1 MHAAAAE
8 RRLMDRALLTLLFT
22 DLVGSTELFQRLG
35 DEGGGA
41 LLRTYFSVLR
51 EATAMH
57 GGQEVKT
64 LGDGMMIAFETAED
78 AFECA
83 VSIQRTLE
91 LRNQTGAAELGVRIG
106 VNTGEVIR
114 EEGDY
119 FGMAVVLAKRLC
131 DRASGGQILVSE
143 RAHGADAARVRPVRD
158 LGVLSLKGVAD
169 PVRVFE
175 LSWQEA
181 RERPDAMGVVR
192 LPQEEGP
199 IGAAGVPLPG
209 ALAGRYGGAFLGR
222 SAEADRVSRAALQ
235 PGLHRDLM
243 LLAGD
248 PGVGKTRFLAELAE
262 RAVAG
267 GALVLYGHSP
277 EEGLA
282 ALQPF
287 IEALS
292 HFLAHVQDDGFWAA
306 LAADPTM
313 AELVPF
319 LPELARVLHH
329 DQTPVEDVDTGRFR
343 LFDAA
348 RRLIDLISARWPVV
362 LLLDDLHW
370 ADKQSLLLLKYVA
383 RADERGRLLVVC
395 AYRPSDVVSET
406 PLARTLPDLRRIRG
420 VEEMHFEGLREG
432 DVRALIKDW
441 AGSDPSPELVRGIHR
456 DTQGNPF
463 FIREVLRHLLT
474 TGTLRE
480 QAGHVTSTIALD
492 AAGVPEGVR
501 KTIERRLAQLGE
513 QANEALSVGAVIGK
527 EFDLRTIRRVSSL
540 PLDTLLEALDEAT
553 AAKIVTEIPGREP
566 AYSFEHALTRETL
579 YARIPGGTKIRL
591 HNAIADAV
599 ESLYAPEAGP
609 HVTQIAD
616 HLLLSAGAADLS
628 RTVDYA
634 MRAGEY
640 ALGRLAFEDG
650 ADFYRRALALLDET
664 KPSHMEPR
672 CNLLLLL
679 AESERRAGE
688 QQEAR
693 AAFASAAEIAKQLGS
708 SERLAV
714 AALGYGGVGFGAMW
728 FGEGKSDEFLL
739 NLLEEARE
747 ALGKRDIWLRARLL
761 TRSAQE
767 MYWSPM
773 RDKAAPLSREAV
785 AIARRLG
792 NPAELAA
799 ALIGDFSVLLGP
811 DNIDERAR
819 LADEALPLAEQ
830 AGDGDLVLRTRAFR
844 AMIHGERGDRD
855 ALDAEIA
862 EYMRLADTFRQAHH
876 LWYARVLQ
884 AAQAMLDG
892 KFDDVERL
900 SKLALDLGK
909 RGNDRNNAF
918 LFFGGQILSLRML
931 QGRGQELEASLK
943 GFDEQQSSL
952 QGFEEEYPSLP
963 VWRAALAHLYSEA
976 DRKEEARS
984 TFDSMSKDGFAYVAN
999 DAFGMNA
1006 LASLV
1011 LVCVYLGDAD
1021 AARSL
1026 YERLVSHAGRYV
1038 WIPPALGTLGP
1049 VSFHLGLLAG
1059 VMRRQEETLAH
1070 FADALTESERMR
1082 DRPWNVMSQF
1092 AFAVTLLLRRQ
1103 PGDVERAHAILAEA
1117 RTGASEM
1124 GLRSPLDR
1132 PLIRMF
1138 LTLADELGLR
1148 EEIDEE
1154 LSELGARGSAPD
1166 EDGEEALGGKIR
1178 AMLRRLG
1185 VKQISKMVRNATD
1198 EELNERFGSRPMQRA
1213 LLTAIAMSFDAEKAY
1228 GFEGTISYELTRA
1241 PASNGALRESDHWTI
1256 NVVGGKATARRGHPK
1271 DPKVS
1276 LRLSLADFV
1285 RVVAGHMNPIG
1296 AVLDG
1301 AAEVEGD
1308 MTVASRLV
1316 EMFGGPEAA

>member
-1 MHAAAAE
+1 MHIAAE

-22 DLVGSTELFQRLG
+22 DLVGSTELFQRFG

-41 LLRTYFSVLR
+41 LLHTYFTVLR
-51 EATAMH
+51 EATALH

-64 LGDGMMIAFETAED
+64 LGDGMMIAFESAED

-83 VSIQRTLE
+83 VSIQRSLE
-91 LRNQTGAAELGVRIG
+91 LRNETGAAALGVRIG
-106 VNTGEVIR
+106 INTGEVIR

-131 DRASGGQILVSE
+131 DRAGGGQILISE
-143 RAHGADAARVRPVRD
+143 RAHGADTVRARPAHD

-175 LSWQEA
+175 LSWQEP
-181 RERPDAMGVVR
+181 REHVAGVEPAPR
-192 LPQEEGP
+192 DEGP
-199 IGAAGVPLPG
+199 VRAAGVPLPA
-209 ALAGRYGGAFLGR
+209 ALSAQHVGAFLGR
-222 SAEADRVSRAALQ
+222 DAEVDHIVGVALQ
-235 PGLHRDLM
+235 AGAHRDL
-243 LLAGD
+243 LLVAGD
-248 PGVGKTRFLAELAE
+248 AGVGKTRLLAELAQRSAAE
-262 RAVAG
+262 
-267 GALVLYGHSP
+267 GALVLYGHCA
-277 EEGLA
+277 EDGLI

-292 HFLAHVQDDGFWAA
+292 HFLAHTDDAELWSSIE
-306 LAADPTM
+306 ADPAL

-319 LPELARVLHH
+319 LPELSRVFTH

-348 RRLIDLISARWPVV
+348 RRLIDLISGRWPVI
-362 LLLDDLHW
+362 LLFDDLHW

-383 RADERGRLLVVC
+383 RADERGRLLVLC
-395 AYRPSDVVSET
+395 SYRPSDVVAGA
-406 PLARTLPDLRRIRG
+406 PLARTLPDLRRIRH
-420 VEEMHFEGLREG
+420 VEEMHLEGLREP
-432 DVRALIKDW
+432 DVRELIKEW
-441 AGSDPSPELVRGIHR
+441 AGSDPAPELVRNIHR

-474 TGTLRE
+474 TGTLHE
-480 QAGHVTSTIALD
+480 HAGHVTSTVGLD

-513 QANEALSVGAVIGK
+513 QANEALSVGAVIGR

-553 AAKIVTEIPGREP
+553 AAKIIAEIPGREP

-591 HNAIADAV
+591 HNAIADAL
-599 ESLYAPEAGP
+599 EAMHAPDVGP
-609 HVTQIAD
+609 RVTQIAD
-616 HLLLSAGAADLS
+616 HLLLSAGAADLG

-634 MRAGEY
+634 LRAGEY
-640 ALGRLAFEDG
+640 ALQRMAFEDAAG
-650 ADFYRRALALLDET
+650 FYRRALELLDET
-664 KPSHMEPR
+664 KPSHMSRR
-672 CNLLLLL
+672 CDLLLYL

-693 AAFASAAEIAKQLGS
+693 AAFAAAADLAKRLDSG
-708 SERLAV
+708 ERLAV
-714 AALGYGGVGFGAMW
+714 AALGYGAVGFGAMW
-728 FGEGKSDEFLL
+728 FGEGKSDEVLL
-739 NLLEEARE
+739 SLLQEARE
-747 ALGKRDIWLRARLL
+747 ALGNADVWLRARLL

-767 MYWSPM
+767 MYWSPL

-811 DNIDERAR
+811 ANIDERAR

-862 EYMRLADTFRQAHH
+862 EYMRLADTLRHAHH
-876 LWYARVLQ
+876 LWYARVLES
-884 AAQAMLDG
+884 AQAMLDG
-892 KFDDVERL
+892 KLEDVERL
-900 SKLALDLGK
+900 SKEALDLGR

-952 QGFEEEYPSLP
+952 QGFEEQYPSLP

-976 DRKEEARS
+976 DRYEEARRS
-984 TFDSMSKDGFAYVAN
+984 FDSMAKDGFSYVAD

-1011 LVCVYLGDAD
+1011 LVCVYLGDAV
-1021 AARSL
+1021 AAKQL
-1026 YERLVSHAGRYV
+1026 YDRLAPHDGKYV

-1059 VMRRQEETLAH
+1059 VMRRDEETIGH
-1070 FADALTESERMR
+1070 FADSLAHSARMR
-1082 DRPWNVMSQF
+1082 DKPWHVMSQF
-1092 AFAVTLLLRRQ
+1092 AFAVTLLLRRE
-1103 PGDVERAHAILAEA
+1103 PGDIERAREILADA
-1117 RTGASEM
+1117 RAIAAEM

-1132 PLIRMF
+1132 PLIRLF
-1138 LTLADELGLR
+1138 LTIADEVGLR
-1148 EEIDEE
+1148 DDVERELYELKPVAAESDTDEQI
-1154 LSELGARGSAPD
+1154 
-1166 EDGEEALGGKIR
+1166 GGKIR

-1185 VKQISKMVRNATD
+1185 IKQISKMVKDATD
-1198 EELNERFGSRPMQRA
+1198 KDLNDRFGSRAIQRA
-1213 LLTAIAMSFDAEKAY
+1213 LFTAIAMSFDPEKAY
-1228 GFEGTISYELTRA
+1228 GFEGTISYELTKPPDAKGMLPEPDRWMIKIA
-1241 PASNGALRESDHWTI
+1241 GD
-1256 NVVGGKATARRGHPK
+1256 KATARRGHPK
-1271 DPKVS
+1271 EPSVS
-1276 LRLSLADFV
+1276 LRMSLADFV
-1285 RVVAGHMNPIG
+1285 RVVAGEMNPIG

-1301 AAEVEGD
+1301 VAEVDGD
-1308 MTVASRLV
+1308 MTAASRLV
-1316 EMFGGPEAA
+1316 EMFGGAA